1 MHGPTTKNR
10 NGPIRNCD
18 ACPGLLC
25 RTNDPT
31 DDENYDVDDDDV
43 GDYPRSTC
51 ARVRKCWKIS
61 SSAKPPQP
69 RGGAPAPATA
79 VRCSKRSP
87 TNLPLQSSRNRE
99 ALLLLPQP
107 RGGAGRCYLARAIFL
122 DLRSRG
128 PFLHIPLGIRSRDRG
143 ALLDLPFLSSPCHK
157 PSFGSSFGSVSSQG
171 RVPLVVVR
179 PEPLQQT

>member
-1 MHGPTTKNR
+1 MMTVEI
-10 NGPIRNCD
+10 IREALAHALSFSAKLPQPRGSAPAPATAGRCSQS
-18 ACPGLLC
+18 APVGAEAHHPAGL
-25 RTNDPT
+25 RTYDSKDPT
-31 DDENYDVDDDDV
+31 L
-43 GDYPRSTC
+43 RSTC

-79 VRCSKRSP
+79 GRCSNRSP

-143 ALLDLPFLSSPCHK
+143 ALLDLPFLC
-157 PSFGSSFGSVSSQG
+157 PS
-171 RVPLVVVR
+171 
-179 PEPLQQT
+179 